1 MPGHFTFYSEIIVDN
16 FAVFSESE
24 SKHISQV
31 LRYQIGDDIE
41 FTDGKGK
48 MYYGKIHSIE
58 NRVVKVSVE
67 NRKEF
72 SVPKIAIGV
81 GILKNSDRMEWL
93 VEKATELGV
102 HSIFWMTTDNTERS
116 KLNIDKHI
124 KTAISA
130 MKQSHSTWLPII
142 ETVSFSSIIES
153 NSYNTKLI
161 SHCQD
166 QLDELKSD
174 NFSGNTLVLIGP
186 EGDFSSQEITKARNL
201 GFNPVGLGNRIL
213 RTETAVLKVL
223 SLQ

>member
-1 MPGHFTFYSEIIVDN
+1 MPGHFTFYSETIVDN

-31 LRYQIGDDIE
+31 LRYQVGDEIE

-48 MYYGKIHSIE
+48 MFYGNVHSIE
-58 NRVVKVSVE
+58 SRVVKVRIE
-67 NRKEF
+67 NKEEF
-72 SVPKIAIGV
+72 SVPKITIAV

-116 KLNIDKHI
+116 KLNIDKHK

-130 MKQSHSTWLPII
+130 MKQSHSSWLPII
-142 ETVSFSSIIES
+142 EMVNFKSIIES
-153 NSYNTKLI
+153 NFYKTKLI
-161 SHCQD
+161 SHCQHN
-166 QLDELKSD
+166 LEELKSD
-174 NFSGNTLVLIGP
+174 NFKGNTLVLIGP
-186 EGDFSSQEITKARNL
+186 EGDFSSHEITNALNF
-201 GFNPVGLGNRIL
+201 GFDSVGLGTRIL

-223 SLQ
+223 SMQ

>member
-1 MPGHFTFYSEIIVDN
+1 MPGHFTFYSETIVDN

-31 LRYQIGDDIE
+31 LRYQVGDEIE

-48 MYYGKIHSIE
+48 MFYGNIDSIE
-58 NRVVKVSVE
+58 NRVVKVRVE
-67 NRKEF
+67 NKVEF
-72 SVPKIAIGV
+72 SVPKTTIAV

-116 KLNIDKHI
+116 KLNIDKHK

-142 ETVSFSSIIES
+142 QMVSFKSIIES

-161 SHCQD
+161 SHCQGE
-166 QLDELKSD
+166 LDELKSG

-186 EGDFSSQEITKARNL
+186 EGDFSSQEVTIAVNL
-201 GFNPVGLGNRIL
+201 GFNPIGLGTRIL